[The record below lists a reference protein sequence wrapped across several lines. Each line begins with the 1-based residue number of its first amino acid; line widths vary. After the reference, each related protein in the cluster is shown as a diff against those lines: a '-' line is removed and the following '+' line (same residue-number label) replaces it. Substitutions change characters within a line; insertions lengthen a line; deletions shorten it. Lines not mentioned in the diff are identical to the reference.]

1 MTSEAM
7 VFRPYPYQQ
16 RAIDVIESH
25 PDYGLFLDMGLGKTV
40 ITLTAIESLIYE
52 QFEVS
57 RVLIIAP
64 KRVAES
70 TWQDEAKK
78 WKHLHRLRFSTILGN
93 REHRAMAV
101 QKDADIYVIN
111 RENVAW
117 LFDNFS
123 CKWDML
129 VVDES
134 SSFKSPQ
141 AVRFKILK
149 KQLPHF
155 RRRVILTGTPTSNTL
170 MDLWSQMYIL
180 DMGERLGKTITA
192 YRRDYFLLDK
202 RNQNVI
208 FSYKLQ
214 KGAEDIITKKIRD
227 ICMSM
232 KAADYITLPRKIVNV
247 VEVKLP
253 DAAKKVYN
261 QMVKDQVVALGDE
274 EQITAFQA
282 ATVANK
288 LLQISNGS
296 VYTDDHGVQ
305 VVHREKVNALK
316 EIIEESGGQPV
327 LVFYGFRH
335 DVRSIKAEIPGAVEL
350 EGKETLDDWNQGKIK
365 VLLAHPASAGY
376 GLNMQAGGHIVVWY
390 GLTWSLEQY
399 QQANARL
406 YRQGQNKPVIIH
418 HIVAAD
424 TIDERVMWSLRNKKR
439 GQDSLMAAV
448 KEVVEGGHA

>member
-1 MTSEAM
+1 MTSEAIA
-7 VFRPYPYQQ
+7 FKPYPYQQ

-25 PDYGLFLDMGLGKTV
+25 PAYGLFLDMGLGKTV

-78 WKHLHRLRFSTILGN
+78 WSHLYRLRFSTILGT
-93 REHRAMAV
+93 REQRTAAVRA
-101 QKDADIYVIN
+101 DADIYIIN

-117 LFDNFS
+117 LFQNFS
-123 CKWDML
+123 CRWDML

-141 AVRFKILK
+141 AVRFKVLK

-192 YRRDYFLLDK
+192 YRRDYFLPDK
-202 RNQNVI
+202 RSQYVV
-208 FSYKLQ
+208 FSYKPQ
-214 KGAEDIITKKIRD
+214 KGAEEAITKKIRD

-232 KAADYITLPRKIVNV
+232 KASDYLTLPKKIVNV
-247 VEVKLP
+247 VKVKLP
-253 DAAKKVYN
+253 DAARKVYD

-305 VVHREKVNALK
+305 MIHHEKVDALK
-316 EIIEESGGQPV
+316 EIIEESGGQSI

-335 DVRSIKAEIPGAVEL
+335 DVQSIEAEIPEAVEL
-350 EGKETLDDWNQGKIK
+350 GGKETLDAWNRGKIK

-406 YRQGQNKPVIIH
+406 YRQGQDKPVIIH

-424 TIDERVMWSLRNKKR
+424 TIDERVLWSLRNKKK

-448 KEVVEGGHA
+448 KEIVKNGGS

>member
-1 MTSEAM
+1 MD
-7 VFRPYPYQQ
+7 FKPYAYQQ
-16 RAIDVIESH
+16 RAIDVIESN
-25 PDYGLFLDMGLGKTV
+25 PCYGLFLDMGLGKTV

-57 RVLIIAP
+57 KVLIIAP

-78 WKHLHRLRFSTILGN
+78 WRHLSSLRFSTILGDAGE
-93 REHRAMAV
+93 RRKAYYA
-101 QKDADIYVIN
+101 DADIYVIN

-117 LFDNFS
+117 LFRTFP

-134 SSFKSPQ
+134 SSFKNPAS
-141 AVRFKILK
+141 VRFKVLK
-149 KQLPHF
+149 RMLPHF
-155 RRRVILTGTPTSNTL
+155 LRRIILTGTPTSNTL

-180 DMGERLGKTITA
+180 DMGERLERTITSC
-192 YRRDYFLLDK
+192 RRKYFTPDK
-202 RNQNVI
+202 RNQYVVY
-208 FSYKLQ
+208 SYKPNRD
-214 KGAEDIITKKIRD
+214 AEKLITDRIGD

-232 KAADYITLPRKIVNV
+232 KASDYLTLPKKVVNV
-247 VEVKLP
+247 VPVILP
-253 DAAKKVYN
+253 DEAKQMYR
-261 QMVKDQVVALGDE
+261 QMVKDQVVGLGDS
-274 EQITAFQA
+274 EQITALQA
-282 ATVANK
+282 ATVSNK

-296 VYTDDHGVQ
+296 VYTDDGGVRI
-305 VVHREKVNALK
+305 VHKEKVHALE
-316 EIIEESGGQPV
+316 EIIDESGGQPV

-335 DVRSIKAEIPGAVEL
+335 DVQAIKEEIPDAVEL
-350 EGKETLDDWNQGKIK
+350 DGKETLDAWNKGRIK

-406 YRQGQNKPVIIH
+406 YRQGQDKPVIIH
-418 HIVAAD
+418 HIVAKG
-424 TIDERVMWSLRNKKR
+424 TIDEKVLLALRSKKK
-439 GQDSLMAAV
+439 GQDAMMAAV
-448 KEVVEGGHA
+448 GELVRGGEISGK

>member
-192 YRRDYFLLDK
+192 YRRDYFLPDK

>member
-1 MTSEAM
+1 MTSEAIA
-7 VFRPYPYQQ
+7 FKPYPYQQ
-16 RAIDVIESH
+16 RAIEVIESH
-25 PDYGLFLDMGLGKTV
+25 PAYGLFLDMGLGKTV

-52 QFEVS
+52 QFEVG

-78 WKHLHRLRFSTILGN
+78 WKHLYRLRFSTILGTG
-93 REHRAMAV
+93 EQRAAAV
-101 QKDADIYVIN
+101 KADADIYVIN

-117 LFDNFS
+117 LFQNFP
-123 CKWDML
+123 CRWDML

-141 AVRFKILK
+141 AVRFKVLK

-192 YRRDYFLLDK
+192 YRRDYFLPDK

-214 KGAEDIITKKIRD
+214 RGAEDAITKKIRD

-232 KAADYITLPRKIVNV
+232 KASDYITLPRKIVNV
-247 VEVKLP
+247 VKVKLP
-253 DAAKKVYN
+253 DAARKVYD

-305 VVHREKVNALK
+305 MIHHEKVDALK
-316 EIIEESGGQPV
+316 EIIEESGGQSI

-335 DVRSIKAEIPGAVEL
+335 DVQSIKAEIPEAVEL
-350 EGKETLDDWNQGKIK
+350 EGKETLDDWNRGNIK

-406 YRQGQNKPVIIH
+406 YRQGQDKPVIIH

-424 TIDERVMWSLRNKKR
+424 TIDERVLWSLRNKKK

-448 KEVVEGGHA
+448 KEIVKNGGS